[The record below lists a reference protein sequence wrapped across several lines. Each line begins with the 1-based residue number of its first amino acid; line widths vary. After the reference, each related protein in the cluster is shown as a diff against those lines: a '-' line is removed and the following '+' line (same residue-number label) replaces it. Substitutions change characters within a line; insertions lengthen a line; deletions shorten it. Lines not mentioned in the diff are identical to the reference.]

1 MKEAPLVTVIC
12 LCYNHSRFVE
22 EALQSVI
29 DQSYGQVQLI
39 VVDDA
44 STDNSAIIIEAFC
57 ARYSEVQF
65 IANETN
71 QGNCKSF
78 NQALNYA
85 KGDYFIDL
93 AADDVLEPERITA
106 GIKTFEKSDSQY
118 GVNFCNAEYINKN
131 GDHLKYFYASDK
143 DRSTVPHGD
152 VFTTLIERYALCS
165 PTTMFRREVID
176 QLGGYDEQLAYEDFD
191 FWVHSS
197 RNWKYCY
204 TDEVLV
210 KKRVVEDSHGSK
222 QYQRKSQQRFST
234 YLVCRKVYQLCQSKK
249 EYKVLRKRI
258 KYELKHSLWHYNLLL
273 TFRYLILWLKAIR

>member
-1 MKEAPLVTVIC
+1 MTEQPLVTVIC

-44 STDNSAIIIEAFC
+44 SSDNSMVVIQAFC
-57 ARYSEVQF
+57 ANHPQVQL
-65 IANETN
+65 ISNETN
-71 QGNCKSF
+71 QGNCKAF
-78 NQALNYA
+78 NRALPYA
-85 KGDYFIDL
+85 KGDYLIDL
-93 AADDVLEPERITA
+93 AADDVLNPERILE
-106 GIKTFEKSDSQY
+106 GVKSFNNHDNQF
-118 GVNFCNAEYINKN
+118 GVNFSNAEYISYN
-131 GDHLKYFYASDK
+131 GDHLKYFYDLDK
-143 DRSTVPHGD
+143 DRSTVPQGD

-191 FWVHSS
+191 FWVRSS

-210 KKRVVEDSHGSK
+210 KKRVIEDSHGSK

-234 YLVCRKVYQLCQSKK
+234 YLVCLKAYQLCQSKND
-249 EYKVLRKRI
+249 YKALRKRI
-258 KYELKHSLWHYNLLL
+258 KYELKHSLWHFNLSLSVG
-273 TFRYLILWLKAIR
+273 YLFLWLKAMR